1 MHYADSVST
10 CTYILYTTYHNGLW
24 WKYKPYGWDAQREKI
39 RMLRFSGSYS
49 VRMRKI
55 RTRKTPST
63 DSFHAVTVGKTTELI
78 IQNLGAWT
86 TLFVEREVLTWHYFE
101 ILITA
106 AQLILLI

>member
-24 WKYKPYGWDAQREKI
+24 WKYKPYGWDAQREQI
-39 RMLRFSGSYS
+39 RMRRFSGSYS

-86 TLFVEREVLTWHYFE
+86 TLFVEREVLT
-101 ILITA
+101 
-106 AQLILLI
+106 